1 MTTFKVNRS
10 PFVLLSIWIL
20 VLFAHT
26 SLSQNI
32 KFLPNAYAHNDYW
45 HKRPLFDALDN
56 GFTYVEADVYLRK
69 GQLVVA
75 HMLPVLQP
83 SRTLDKLY
91 LNPLSHFFRNDSMG
105 ITYPPITLM
114 IDIKSEPEKTYQA
127 LARLL
132 HRYESLLSYYENGML
147 YKRAVTV
154 VITGN
159 KPVRTIKSLDCRYVF
174 IDEDLIQMVKE
185 KNPANLFPI
194 ASCRYGRILS
204 GNGEETLSKE
214 QKQNLCRYVQI
225 AHQNGKIVRLWASP
239 DNTIV
244 WKELLSCGVD
254 LINTNKLKELKTFLL
269 NRYPD
274 YAQTH

>member
-1 MTTFKVNRS
+1 M
-10 PFVLLSIWIL
+10 LLP
-20 VLFAHT
+20 HT

-32 KFLPNAYAHNDYW
+32 TFLPNAYAHNDYW
-45 HKRPLFDALDN
+45 HKHPLFDALDN

-83 SRTLDKLY
+83 SRTLEKLY
-91 LNPLSHFFRNDSMG
+91 LNPLSHFFKNDSMG

-114 IDIKSEPEKTYQA
+114 IDIKSNPEKTYQA
-127 LARLL
+127 LAGLL
-132 HRYESLLSYYENGML
+132 HRYESLLSYYENGTL
-147 YKRAVTV
+147 YKRAVTI

-174 IDEDLIQMVKE
+174 IDEDLIQMAKE

-194 ASCRYGRILS
+194 ASCRYGRIL
-204 GNGEETLSKE
+204 GRNGEETLSKE
-214 QKQNLCRYVQI
+214 EKQNLCRYVQI

-239 DNTIV
+239 ENTIV

-254 LINTNKLKELKTFLL
+254 LINTNKLAALKTFLL
-269 NRYPD
+269 NRHQD
-274 YAQTH
+274 YAKSN

>member
-1 MTTFKVNRS
+1 MTAFKTNRS
-10 PFVLLSIWIL
+10 PFCLLSIWIL
-20 VLFAHT
+20 LFFPHT

-32 KFLPNAYAHNDYW
+32 TFLPNAYAHNDYW

-91 LNPLSHFFRNDSMG
+91 LNPLSNHFNNDSMG
-105 ITYPPITLM
+105 IASPPITLM

-127 LARLL
+127 LALLL
-132 HRYESLLSYYENGML
+132 HRYESLLSYYENGTL
-147 YKRAVTV
+147 HKRAVTIV
-154 VITGN
+154 VTGN

-174 IDEDLIQMVKE
+174 IDEDLIQMAKE

-204 GNGEETLSKE
+204 RNGEEPLSKE
-214 QKQNLCRYVQI
+214 EKQTLCRYVQI

-239 DNTIV
+239 ENAIV

-254 LINTNKLKELKTFLL
+254 LINTNKLVALKTFLL

-274 YAQTH
+274 FAKSN